1 MLANHP
7 TDILKEAS
15 KLGHKYAVNISI
27 FAQRLPLLSQTEP
40 CPSPHST
47 FATLLLY

>member
-15 KLGHKYAVNISI
+15 KLGHKYAVNTSI
-27 FAQRLPLLSQTEP
+27 FPQRSPLSQQTEP
-40 CPSPHST
+40 CPSPHGT